1 MGDQVELPAEL
12 LAHQEQIEVGT
23 ARPGAL
29 LQKKHA
35 QAQPAERLLPPLV
48 LQDYCRKRILGV
60 CRAFAQHAA
69 PQLSSEAVD
78 ALVAKLLP
86 DGRKEAAAG
95 DAAAPS
101 SGLPELS
108 LAFKHDCL

>member
-1 MGDQVELPAEL
+1 MELPAEL

-35 QAQPAERLLPPLV
+35 QAQPAELAAASG